1 MQTDLLKRV
10 SHIIEMD
17 FPEVKMA
24 YLFGSRVE
32 GHLGPLS
39 DYDFA
44 LLVERDADAAAVR
57 SSFASAL
64 SNLMGSTRIDVV
76 LLRKAPIELAFAVI
90 SQGEIVY
97 ERDVATRVE
106 FEARIM
112 GLYFDALP
120 FLRMA
125 RQDII
130 KGDDHAARVQR
141 YRKALGRTQG
151 ALGQIGASQRKEP
164 P

>member
-1 MQTDLLKRV
+1 MQTDLSKRV
-10 SHIIEMD
+10 SHIIEKD
-17 FPEVKMA
+17 HPEVTMA

-44 LLVERDADAAAVR
+44 LLVERGADAAAVR

-64 SNLMGSTRIDVV
+64 SRELESTRIDVV
-76 LLRKAPIELAFAVI
+76 LLSNAPVELAFAVI

-97 ERDVATRVE
+97 ERDVATRVK

-141 YRKALGRTQG
+141 YRETFGRTQG
-151 ALGQIGASQRKEP
+151 ALGKIGASQRKEP